1 MSENPSKSVD
11 GIVGLGRGN
20 ASILSQLASSGKV
33 KKVFSHCL
41 SGNKGGGIFAL
52 GEVVDPKVNRT
63 PLVPNE
69 YVMSTLLFVSLSFPS
84 FYLEQNK
91 SYLPY
96 SYVCA
101 TVEFHLPIP
110 VVSAIC

>member
-1 MSENPSKSVD
+1 MFVVWDRCSISENPSKSVD

-41 SGNKGGGIFAL
+41 SGHKGGGIFAV

-69 YVMSTLLFVSLSFPS
+69 YVMSTLLFVISLYPPFI
-84 FYLEQNK
+84 LNK
-91 SYLPY
+91 RRVTIFLCPWH
-96 SYVCA
+96 
-101 TVEFHLPIP
+101 F
-110 VVSAIC
+110 ICLFL